1 MNTSGNLIKLDKGDL
16 ENYRRQKSF
25 IDAWNQKMVIL
36 RQKQIYNA
44 LNQATKTKID
54 FFQKVSKWMNMLET
68 KVFSQQV
75 IDQMDLNKAISLI
88 KFVSNVSLKLM
99 AQMNDMEEI
108 FKAYVDL
115 NSKVPE
121 VQGPKRDESDLSEIK
136 KGLYEILSGTIKDQS
151 TVITPKPEPIIVTK
165 EEVKFEDEKE
175 KKDEL
180 LNSGTVIPELMPEKE
195 NKKREPEGS
204 LDIDIQDIDVNLD

>member
-1 MNTSGNLIKLDKGDL
+1 VNTSGNLIKLDKGDL

-54 FFQKVSKWMNMLET
+54 FFQKVSKWMNMLEG
-68 KVFSQQV
+68 KIFNQQV

-136 KGLYEILSGTIKDQS
+136 KGLYEILSGSMKDNS
-151 TVITPKPEPIIVTK
+151 TTVTPNTESIIVPK

-175 KKDEL
+175 KSDILVNSEL
-180 LNSGTVIPELMPEKE
+180 KIPELMPEKE
-195 NKKREPEGS
+195 NKKGEPEGS
-204 LDIDIQDIDVNLD
+204 PDDIQDIDVNLD